1 MSRKHR
7 RKERKMA
14 IKDDREY
21 RMIQMPE
28 MQFRAL
34 EEDDQKYI
42 VEGYATT
49 FNDPYVMYEYDGVKY
64 KEEIDRDALLEA
76 DMGDVIFLYN
86 HEGMVFARQSN
97 GTLQLS
103 ANDKGL
109 YVRADLS
116 STEASRQMY
125 ESIKA
130 GLVTQMSWAF
140 TISDEEYDEKKHT
153 RSIRKIRKVYD
164 VSAVSIPAN
173 PNTDISA
180 RSYFDGVIEQE
191 RRSER
196 ERAEKVERIKNLL
209 GGSTHE

>member
-1 MSRKHR
+1 
-7 RKERKMA
+7 MA
-14 IKDDREY
+14 IKNDREY

-34 EEDDQKYI
+34 EDEEQRYI

-49 FNDPYVMYEYDGVKY
+49 FDDPYVLFEYDGNKY
-64 KEEIDRDALLEA
+64 MEQITRDALLNA

-86 HEGMVFARQSN
+86 HEGMVYARQSN

-103 ANDKGL
+103 INEHGL

-116 STEASRQMY
+116 STEASREMY

-140 TISDEEYDEKKHT
+140 TVEEESYNEKT
-153 RSIRKIRKVYD
+153 RTRTILKVRKVYD

-180 RSYFDGVIEQE
+180 RSYWDGVIEEE
-191 RRSER
+191 RRRER
-196 ERAEKVERIKNLL
+196 ERAEKVQRIKELL
-209 GGSTHE
+209 KGANPDEV

>member
-1 MSRKHR
+1 
-7 RKERKMA
+7 MA
-14 IKDDREY
+14 IRSEREY
-21 RMIQMPE
+21 RTIQLPDI
-28 MQFRAL
+28 QFRAV
-34 EEDDQKYI
+34 EEEEPNYI

-49 FNDPYVMYEYDGVKY
+49 FNDPYVMMEFDGVKY
-64 KEEIDRDALLEA
+64 KEEIDRDALLDA

-86 HEGMVFARQSN
+86 HEGMVFARKAN

-103 ANDKGL
+103 PNDKGL
-109 YVRADLS
+109 YIRADLS
-116 STEASRQMY
+116 STEASRQMF

-140 TISDEEYDEKKHT
+140 TIEDEEYDEKKHL
-153 RSIRKIRKVYD
+153 RSIRKVKKVYD

-180 RSYFDGVIEQE
+180 RSYWDGVIEEE

-196 ERAEKVERIKNLL
+196 ERAEKVERIRNKLN
-209 GGSTHE
+209 GGVE

>member
-1 MSRKHR
+1 
-7 RKERKMA
+7 MA
-14 IKDDREY
+14 IKPDREY
-21 RMIQMPE
+21 RLIQLPD

-34 EEDDQKYI
+34 EDEEFI

-49 FNDPYVMYEYDGVKY
+49 WDDPYTLFEYDGIKY
-64 KEEIDRDALLEA
+64 MEQIDRNALNSA
-76 DMGDVIFLYN
+76 NMDDVIFLYN

-97 GTLQLS
+97 GTLTLS
-103 ANDKGL
+103 INDRGL
-109 YVRADLS
+109 YIRADLS

-140 TISDEEYDEKKHT
+140 TVEEDSYNEKTHT
-153 RSIRKIRKVYD
+153 RSILKVNKVYD

-180 RSYFDGVIEQE
+180 RSYWDGVIEEE
-191 RRSER
+191 RRRER
-196 ERAEKVERIKNLL
+196 VRAEKVAEIKELL
-209 GGSTHE
+209 KGATE

>member
-1 MSRKHR
+1 
-7 RKERKMA
+7 MA
-14 IKDDREY
+14 IKSEREY

-34 EEDDQKYI
+34 EDEDQKYI

-49 FNDPYVMYEYDGVKY
+49 FDDPYVLFEYDGNKY
-64 KEEIDRDALLEA
+64 MEQIDRNALTGS
-76 DMGDVIFLYN
+76 DMADVIFLYN
-86 HEGMVFARQSN
+86 HEGMVYARQSN

-103 ANDKGL
+103 LNERGL

-140 TISDEEYDEKKHT
+140 TVDEESYNEKTRT
-153 RSIRKIRKVYD
+153 RSILKVRKVYD

-180 RSYFDGVIEQE
+180 RSYWDGVIEEE
-191 RRSER
+191 RRRER
-196 ERAEKVERIKNLL
+196 ERAEKVERIRNKLK
-209 GGSTHE
+209 GDVHE

>member
-1 MSRKHR
+1 
-7 RKERKMA
+7 MA
-14 IKDDREY
+14 IKPDREY
-21 RMIQMPE
+21 RMIQLPDI
-28 MQFRAL
+28 QFRAL
-34 EEDDQKYI
+34 EDEEFI

-49 FNDPYVMYEYDGVKY
+49 WDDPYTLFEYDGIKY
-64 KEEIDRDALLEA
+64 MEQIDRNALNSANMDDA
-76 DMGDVIFLYN
+76 IFLYN

-103 ANDKGL
+103 INDRGL
-109 YVRADLS
+109 YIRADLS

-140 TISDEEYDEKKHT
+140 TVEEDSYNEKTHT
-153 RSIRKIRKVYD
+153 RSILKVNKVYD

-180 RSYFDGVIEQE
+180 RSYWDGVIEEE
-191 RRSER
+191 RRRER
-196 ERAEKVERIKNLL
+196 VRAEKVAEIKELL
-209 GGSTHE
+209 KGATE

>member
-1 MSRKHR
+1 
-7 RKERKMA
+7 MA
-14 IKDDREY
+14 IKNDREY

-34 EEDDQKYI
+34 EDEDQQYI

-49 FNDPYVMYEYDGVKY
+49 FDDPYVLFEYDGNKY
-64 KEEIDRDALLEA
+64 MEQITRDALLNA

-86 HEGMVFARQSN
+86 HEGMVYARQSN

-103 ANDKGL
+103 INEHGL

-140 TISDEEYDEKKHT
+140 TVEEESYNEKTRT
-153 RSIRKIRKVYD
+153 RSILKVRKVYD

-180 RSYFDGVIEQE
+180 RSYWDGVIEEE
-191 RRSER
+191 RRRER
-196 ERAEKVERIKNLL
+196 ERAEKIERIKNKLK
-209 GGSTHE
+209 GDVHE

>member
-1 MSRKHR
+1 
-7 RKERKMA
+7 MA
-14 IKDDREY
+14 IKSEREY
-21 RMIQMPE
+21 RMIQLPE

-34 EEDDQKYI
+34 EDEDQKYI

-49 FNDPYVMYEYDGVKY
+49 FDDPYVLFEYDGNKY
-64 KEEIDRDALLEA
+64 MEQIDRNALTGS
-76 DMGDVIFLYN
+76 DMADVIFLYN
-86 HEGMVFARQSN
+86 HEGMVYARQSN

-103 ANDKGL
+103 INERGL

-125 ESIKA
+125 QSIKA

-140 TISDEEYDEKKHT
+140 TVDEESYNEKTRT
-153 RSIRKIRKVYD
+153 RSILKVRKVYD

-180 RSYFDGVIEQE
+180 RSYWDGVIEEE
-191 RRSER
+191 RRRER
-196 ERAEKVERIKNLL
+196 ERAEKIERIKNKLK
-209 GGSTHE
+209 GDVHE

>member
-1 MSRKHR
+1 
-7 RKERKMA
+7 MA
-14 IKDDREY
+14 IKTEREY
-21 RMIQMPE
+21 RMIQLPE

-34 EEDDQKYI
+34 EDEDQQYI

-49 FNDPYVMYEYDGVKY
+49 FDDPYVLFEYDGNKY
-64 KEEIDRDALLEA
+64 MEQITRDALLNA

-86 HEGMVFARQSN
+86 HEGMVYARQSN
-97 GTLQLS
+97 GTLKLS
-103 ANDKGL
+103 INEHGL

-140 TISDEEYDEKKHT
+140 TVEEESYNDKT
-153 RSIRKIRKVYD
+153 RTRTILKVRKVYD

-180 RSYFDGVIEQE
+180 RSYWDGVIEEE

-196 ERAEKVERIKNLL
+196 ERAEKVERIKNKLK
-209 GGSTHE
+209 GDVHE

>member
-1 MSRKHR
+1 
-7 RKERKMA
+7 MA
-14 IKDDREY
+14 IKNDREY

-34 EEDDQKYI
+34 EDEEQRYI

-49 FNDPYVMYEYDGVKY
+49 FDDPYVLFEYDGNKY
-64 KEEIDRDALLEA
+64 MEQITRDALLNT

-86 HEGMVFARQSN
+86 HEGMVYARQSN

-103 ANDKGL
+103 LNEHGL

-116 STEASRQMY
+116 STEASREMY

-130 GLVTQMSWAF
+130 GLVTQMSWCF
-140 TISDEEYDEKKHT
+140 TVEEESYNEKT
-153 RSIRKIRKVYD
+153 RTRTILKVRKVYD

-180 RSYFDGVIEQE
+180 RSYWDGVIEEE
-191 RRSER
+191 RRRER
-196 ERAEKVERIKNLL
+196 ERAEKVERIKALL
-209 GGSTHE
+209 KGVNPDGN

>member
-1 MSRKHR
+1 
-7 RKERKMA
+7 MA
-14 IKDDREY
+14 IKNDREY

-34 EEDDQKYI
+34 EDEDQQYI

-49 FNDPYVMYEYDGVKY
+49 FDDPYVLFEYDGNKY
-64 KEEIDRDALLEA
+64 MEQITRDALLNA

-86 HEGMVFARQSN
+86 HEGMVYARQSN
-97 GTLQLS
+97 GTLRLS
-103 ANDKGL
+103 INEHGL

-140 TISDEEYDEKKHT
+140 TVEEESYNEKT
-153 RSIRKIRKVYD
+153 RTRTILKVRKVYD

-180 RSYFDGVIEQE
+180 RSYWDGVIEEE
-191 RRSER
+191 RRRER
-196 ERAEKVERIKNLL
+196 ERAEKIERIKNKLK
-209 GGSTHE
+209 GDVHE

>member
-1 MSRKHR
+1 
-7 RKERKMA
+7 MA
-14 IKDDREY
+14 IKPDREY
-21 RMIQMPE
+21 RMIQLPD

-34 EEDDQKYI
+34 EDEEFI

-49 FNDPYVMYEYDGVKY
+49 WNDPYTLFEYDGIKY
-64 KEEIDRDALLEA
+64 MEQIDRNALNGA
-76 DMGDVIFLYN
+76 NMDDVIFLYN
-86 HEGMVFARQSN
+86 HGGMVFARQSN

-103 ANDKGL
+103 INDRGL
-109 YVRADLS
+109 YIRADLS

-140 TISDEEYDEKKHT
+140 TIEEDSYNEKTHT
-153 RSIRKIRKVYD
+153 RSILKVNKVYD

-180 RSYFDGVIEQE
+180 RSYWDGVIEEE
-191 RRSER
+191 RRRER
-196 ERAEKVERIKNLL
+196 VRAEKVAEIKELL
-209 GGSTHE
+209 KGATE

>member
-1 MSRKHR
+1 
-7 RKERKMA
+7 MA
-14 IKDDREY
+14 IKNDREY

-34 EEDDQKYI
+34 EDEEQRYI

-49 FNDPYVMYEYDGVKY
+49 FDDPYVLFEYDGNKY
-64 KEEIDRDALLEA
+64 MEQITRDALLNA

-86 HEGMVFARQSN
+86 HEGMVYARQSN

-103 ANDKGL
+103 LNEHGL

-116 STEASRQMY
+116 STEASREMY

-140 TISDEEYDEKKHT
+140 TVEEESYNEKT
-153 RSIRKIRKVYD
+153 RTRTILKVRKVYD

-180 RSYFDGVIEQE
+180 RSYWDGVIEEE
-191 RRSER
+191 RRRER
-196 ERAEKVERIKNLL
+196 ERAEKVERIKELL
-209 GGSTHE
+209 KGANPDEA